1 MSDKIS
7 LRHRLEFFGYST
19 MERFILSLP
28 DHTLPNISRFFAF
41 LAFYLL
47 KIRRGV
53 SIQNLKLAF
62 PNKSTGWY
70 KRKAYFSYLHFGMVI
85 LEFMKM
91 QKWGTDKINSK
102 VCELNTEEF
111 FKEAKLK
118 KGVILVCG
126 HFGNWEI
133 GMARIYLQGISS
145 AVIQQRQN
153 NVLVNNKMTKLREK
167 WGMSIIYPG
176 GAVDAS
182 KKVLKQGYLL
192 GLLGDQDAGKRG
204 TIVSFFNQKSS
215 THVGAASLHIQTSVP
230 IFYGS
235 CIRLSTNSFKL
246 KISRIPNLKKKYTF
260 DDEIQKIT
268 QKYTLNL
275 QREVERYP
283 EQYFWMHRRWKTFHP
298 DIR

>member
-62 PNKSTGWY
+62 PNKPTGWY
-70 KRKAYFSYLHFGMVI
+70 KRIAYFSYLHFGMVI

-91 QKWGTDKINSK
+91 QKWGTDKINST
-102 VCELNTEEF
+102 VCELDTEEF
-111 FKEAKLK
+111 LNEAKLK

-192 GLLGDQDAGKRG
+192 GLLGDQDAGERG
-204 TIVSFFNQKSS
+204 TIVSFFDQKSS

-246 KISRIPNLKKKYTF
+246 KISRIPNLKMKHNF
-260 DDEIQKIT
+260 DDGIQKIT

-298 DIR
+298 NIR

>member
-153 NVLVNNKMTKLREK
+153 
-167 WGMSIIYPG
+167 
-176 GAVDAS
+176 
-182 KKVLKQGYLL
+182 GYLL

-246 KISRIPNLKKKYTF
+246 KISRIPNLKMKHNF
-260 DDEIQKIT
+260 DDGIQKIT